1 MEKVFFILLAVAII
15 ITVCLAV
22 SAKREKKKASRAA
35 PPEAGRSAAPPQEQ
49 QPSETPANVAVIY
62 EGLRVRAAKHCTA
75 CGCEYDAS
83 VIACEICGQKL

>member
-35 PPEAGRSAAPPQEQ
+35 PPEAERSTAPPQE